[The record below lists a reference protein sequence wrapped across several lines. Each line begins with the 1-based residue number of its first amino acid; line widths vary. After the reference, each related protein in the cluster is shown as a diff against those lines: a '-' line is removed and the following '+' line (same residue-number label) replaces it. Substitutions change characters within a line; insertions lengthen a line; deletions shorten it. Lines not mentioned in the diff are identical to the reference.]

1 MNIFFEQVNISLTG
15 GHFFYQVKMF
25 FEQVKFFLTGE
36 HGGNLY
42 IVISDNISCVVESG
56 ENIEHVNFKI
66 FGQMKMCF
74 YIKQFQHSGILNQFS
89 VYRLRRFAICNKMY
103 VHVLHGNVWHFFWAK
118 YEFETSIKINPS
130 LLMKRF
136 GNIKTNPTLLMK
148 RKC

>member
-1 MNIFFEQVNISLTG
+1 MNISLTG

-74 YIKQFQHSGILNQFS
+74 
-89 VYRLRRFAICNKMY
+89 
-103 VHVLHGNVWHFFWAK
+103 
-118 YEFETSIKINPS
+118 
-130 LLMKRF
+130 
-136 GNIKTNPTLLMK
+136 
-148 RKC
+148 